1 MSKIEES
8 LRELVREELKGK
20 PPPPVPDRRQIIW
33 LCLCVA
39 NVALLLWLLPE
50 TIFKDRAENL
60 SKFVLWLGSSVFVSS
75 FVWFREQL
83 LGLTQKRPFKIGLLV
98 IFPILMLIYVSQ
110 LNIFAIH
117 PDIQPTDAQVIIE
130 GQPVSDEDRQ
140 NLPLSLTTH
149 WITVQPAD
157 WPQNDPNHYPRPR
170 RFRLTRADVFWAWWG
185 RKQPRW
191 RLVCDVYVKVQGAV
205 DEVVVRPAEI
215 DRDFMLK
222 PDPPLSPDRLAVP
235 IGAPRVR
242 GQELVY
248 DWNQASDAQLP
259 LRLPQG
265 TYTIFSRK
273 KNCPDGKSEIVEGAV
288 GKNQTTELQEPCPE
302 TQ

>member
-60 SKFVLWLGSSVFVSS
+60 SKFVVWLGSSVFVSS

-83 LGLTQKRPFKIGLLV
+83 LGLTRSRVFKITLAV
-98 IFPILMLIYVSQ
+98 AVPILMLVYISQ

-117 PDIQPTDAQVIIE
+117 PDIEPRNLRMIVDEQPA
-130 GQPVSDEDRQ
+130 GDEDPQ
-140 NLPLSLTTH
+140 NLSVSLQTH
-149 WITVQPAD
+149 SITVQPAN
-157 WPQNDPNHYPRPR
+157 WRPQNDDNIYPRPR
-170 RFRLTRADVFWAWWG
+170 TFKLTKLDVLQAWWG
-185 RKQPRW
+185 TKKPRW
-191 RLVCDVYVKVQGAV
+191 RLIYDVYVQPAGAV
-205 DEVVVRPAEI
+205 DEVIVRPVEI

-222 PDPPLSPDRLAVP
+222 PDPPLSDF
-235 IGAPRVR
+235 IGAPAVR

-248 DWNQASDAQLP
+248 DWHGAEDAQLP
-259 LRLPQG
+259 LRLPEG
-265 TYTIFSRK
+265 KYTIFSRK
-273 KNCPDGKSEIVEGAV
+273 KKCDGQEKQVEV
-288 GKNQTTELQEPCPE
+288 PFVKNATTELQEPCSP
-302 TQ
+302 QNQ